1 MEAEVNEHLLDQ
13 LNTLKS
19 QASVRLRGSI
29 LIRSSFL
36 YKSMSPCTK
45 IKYKRGKQK
54 HLFLP
59 NPRAASEVT
68 FSINLEKSMRRSK
81 LCSDIYSTRRTFLHL
96 RDWKKNKKTQQLC
109 TCRSLPYAGE
119 ASSSVSAAF
128 FPSMFHTN
136 NRDTFRRVWAGWEDW
151 TDWET
156 LGLLC
161 LGLCWNLLMELTVC
175 CGICWTSSLG
185 RISNLIFCY
194 WRFLQ
199 GKQTVVKR
207 RQDGMLTMC
216 FTVSVSW

>member
-1 MEAEVNEHLLDQ
+1 MEAEINEHLLDQ

-45 IKYKRGKQK
+45 IKYKRGKQR

-96 RDWKKNKKTQQLC
+96 EIEKKKNKNPVTSALHLHEPSLCRWSFQLSFC
-109 TCRSLPYAGE
+109 SLW
-119 ASSSVSAAF
+119 
-128 FPSMFHTN
+128 PSMYHTN
-136 NRDTFRRVWAGWEDW
+136 NRDTSERVWAGWEDW
-151 TDWET
+151 TDWEV

-175 CGICWTSSLG
+175 CGSAQLKAWLG
-185 RISNLIFCY
+185 FPI
-194 WRFLQ
+194 
-199 GKQTVVKR
+199 
-207 RQDGMLTMC
+207 
-216 FTVSVSW
+216 

>member
-1 MEAEVNEHLLDQ
+1 MEAEINEHLLDQ

-54 HLFLP
+54 YLFLP

-68 FSINLEKSMRRSK
+68 FSINLEKSMRCSK

-96 RDWKKNKKTQQLC
+96 EIEKKKPKTCNISFAPARAFPMQVKLPAQFLQPFALYVPHKQQ
-109 TCRSLPYAGE
+109 R
-119 ASSSVSAAF
+119 
-128 FPSMFHTN
+128 H
-136 NRDTFRRVWAGWEDW
+136 FRRVWAGWEDW
-151 TDWET
+151 TDWEV

-175 CGICWTSSLG
+175 CGDLL
-185 RISNLIFCY
+185 NL
-194 WRFLQ
+194 
-199 GKQTVVKR
+199 KA
-207 RQDGMLTMC
+207 
-216 FTVSVSW
+216 

>member
-68 FSINLEKSMRRSK
+68 FSINLEKSMWRSK
-81 LCSDIYSTRRTFLHL
+81 LCSDIYSTRRTLLHL
-96 RDWKKNKKTQQLC
+96 ETEKNQQTVTPALHLQEPSPCRWRFQLHFSEFCPLC
-109 TCRSLPYAGE
+109 TTQTTKHSEGFEQGGRIGQTEESWACSVWDCAEICSWSSLCA
-119 ASSSVSAAF
+119 V
-128 FPSMFHTN
+128 
-136 NRDTFRRVWAGWEDW
+136 D
-151 TDWET
+151 
-156 LGLLC
+156 LLN
-161 LGLCWNLLMELTVC
+161 LKPRQGFQFNLLLLKAPRKTDD
-175 CGICWTSSLG
+175 
-185 RISNLIFCY
+185 
-194 WRFLQ
+194 
-199 GKQTVVKR
+199 GKGGKT
-207 RQDGMLTMC
+207 GC
-216 FTVSVSW
+216 